1 MNCFFLAN
9 GIKKNYL
16 YMMDNNNNK
25 KIKPQPISGVI
36 GKIMSS
42 FGISKAYNGWMV
54 VEKWAEIVGK
64 ELAQRSKA
72 IRFENGVLFVA
83 VTDDAWRQ
91 EISMKSDDIIEQI
104 HSYPYGR
111 SIKQIRLIK
120 H

>member
-1 MNCFFLAN
+1 
-9 GIKKNYL
+9 
-16 YMMDNNNNK
+16 MDNNGNK
-25 KIKPQPISGVI
+25 KIKPQLISGVI

-42 FGISKAYNGWMV
+42 FGLSKTYNGWMV
-54 VEKWAEIVGK
+54 VEKWSEIVGK

-72 IRFENGVLFVA
+72 IRFEDGVLYVA

-91 EISMKSDDIIEQI
+91 EISMKSDEIISQI
-104 HSYPYGR
+104 NSYPFGR

>member
-1 MNCFFLAN
+1 MENN
-9 GIKKNYL
+9 GRKKKQL
-16 YMMDNNNNK
+16 
-25 KIKPQPISGVI
+25 QPISGVI

-42 FGISKAYNGWMV
+42 FGLSKSYHGWMV
-54 VEKWAEIVGK
+54 VEKWSEIVGK

-72 IRFENGVLFVA
+72 IRFEKGILYVA

-91 EISMKSDDIIEQI
+91 EISMKSEEIISQI
-104 HSYPYGR
+104 HSYPFGR